1 MVRYSKSQIQ
11 ILQLYR
17 EFIKLAKTR
26 PGLADYVKMEFR
38 KNSAIP
44 RANTIQIE
52 QVYRRGQRQL
62 TMLKRQDIQCVGVF
76 TRGQKEDA

>member
-17 EFIKLAKTR
+17 EFMRVAKTR
-26 PGLADYVKMEFR
+26 PGLADYVRSEFR
-38 KNSAIP
+38 KNAAIP
-44 RANTIQIE
+44 RSNTIQIE

-62 TMLKRQDIQCVGVF
+62 EMLKRQDVQSVGMF
-76 TRGQKEDA
+76 TKD